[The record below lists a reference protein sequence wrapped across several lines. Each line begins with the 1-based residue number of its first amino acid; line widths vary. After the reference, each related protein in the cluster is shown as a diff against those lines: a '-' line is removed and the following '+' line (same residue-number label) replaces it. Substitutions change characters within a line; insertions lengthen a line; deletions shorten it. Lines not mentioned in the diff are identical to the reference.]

1 MSAWQL
7 HLENKDKQINL
18 ENSKG
23 VEIMAVDLAQKAQNF
38 TNRGRQAL
46 ESERYELARDM
57 LMEAVAAAPDIL
69 ETRKL
74 LRTAQIAYFKTCGK
88 AGLGAKLG
96 AMMAR
101 SKIAGLIKKGKAEEA
116 MAEAEK
122 LLCQNPLDADNI
134 EIAVK
139 AAEAAGKQDHAAIS
153 VEAAYECGNKDPAL
167 LERVATYYQLAKNWG
182 KARDAYQKLSQIKP
196 GDQRIMQLL
205 KNSEAQAT
213 MNSGWEQSA
222 GKKGGFQNL
231 IANKEQAKKLD
242 QANKAVITGDDAEAL
257 IQEKLAQ
264 IEREPKN
271 MNARRA
277 LARIYIQNKR
287 FAEAVNCL
295 AEAIEAAGAMD
306 PELDRMLSQARV
318 SYYDQQIEALRA
330 EGRDEEADQIEGEKN
345 QFVFDDLAARVERY
359 PNDLHLR
366 YELGL
371 QYYTYGYYDEA
382 LEHLQLAQKSPKDRL
397 WALYY
402 LAMCFLMKEQTDMAV
417 MQLETA
423 RDQIPTMDELKKKI
437 VYQLGL
443 CAESAGDLEK
453 AYQYYKDVY
462 STDVGFED
470 LSERML
476 AVSQALKQAQG

>member
-1 MSAWQL
+1 
-7 HLENKDKQINL
+7 
-18 ENSKG
+18 
-23 VEIMAVDLAQKAQNF
+23 MAVDLAQKAQNF

-46 ESERYELARDM
+46 ESGRYELAVDM
-57 LMEAVAAAPDIL
+57 LMEAIGAAPDVL

-74 LRTAQIAYFKTCGK
+74 LRAAQIANFRRNGK
-88 AGLGAKLG
+88 AGFGAKLG
-96 AMMAR
+96 YMMAR
-101 SKIAGLIKKGKAEEA
+101 QKIMGLVKKGEGVEA

-134 EIAVK
+134 EAAVK
-139 AAEAAGKQDHAAIS
+139 AAEAAGKTDHAAIS
-153 VEAAYECGNKDPAL
+153 IEAAYECSNKDPAL
-167 LERVATYYQLAKNWG
+167 LERIATYYQMAKNWS
-182 KARDAYQKLSQIKP
+182 KARDAFQKLAEIKP
-196 GDQRIMQLL
+196 GDQRILQLL

-213 MNSGWEQSA
+213 MSAGWEQTV
-222 GKKGGFQNL
+222 GKKGGFQAL

-257 IQEKLAQ
+257 IQEKIQQ
-264 IEREPKN
+264 IEAEPKN
-271 MNARRA
+271 MNFRRA
-277 LARIYIQNKR
+277 LARLYIQNKQY
-287 FAEAVNCL
+287 
-295 AEAIEAAGAMD
+295 AEAIECLQAAIEFAGVMD
-306 PELDRMLSQARV
+306 PELDRMLSQTTIQ
-318 SYYDQQIEALRA
+318 YYDQQIEILKQNGQEDDAA
-330 EGRDEEADQIEGEKN
+330 QMQADRD

-366 YELGL
+366 YELGV
-371 QYYTYGYYDEA
+371 QYYTYEYYDEA

-402 LAMCFLMKEQTDMAV
+402 LAMCFLAKDQLDMGI

-423 RDQIPTMDELKKKI
+423 RDAIPTMDDLKKKV

-443 CAESAGDLEK
+443 CAETQGDLDK

-462 STDVGFED
+462 STDVGFAD

-476 AVSQALKQAQG
+476 AVSQAIKARG

>member
-1 MSAWQL
+1 
-7 HLENKDKQINL
+7 
-18 ENSKG
+18 
-23 VEIMAVDLAQKAQNF
+23 MAVDLAQKAQNF

-46 ESERYELARDM
+46 ESGHYELAVDM
-57 LMEAVAAAPDIL
+57 LMEAVSAAPDIL

-74 LRTAQIAYFKTCGK
+74 LRAAQIANFRKNGKTGF
-88 AGLGAKLG
+88 GAKMGYML
-96 AMMAR
+96 AR
-101 SKIAGLIKKGKAEEA
+101 NKIMGLVKKGQGAEA

-134 EIAVK
+134 EAAVK
-139 AAEAAGKQDHAAIS
+139 AAEAAGKTDHAAIS
-153 VEAAYECGNKDPAL
+153 IEAAYECSNKDPAL
-167 LERVATYYQLAKNWG
+167 LERVATYYQMAKNWE
-182 KARDAYQKLSQIKP
+182 KARDAYRKLSEIKP

-205 KNSEAQAT
+205 KNTEAQAT
-213 MNSGWEQSA
+213 MNAGWEQTA
-222 GKKGGFQNL
+222 GKKGGFQAL

-242 QANKAVITGDDAEAL
+242 QANKAVITGDDADAL
-257 IQEKLAQ
+257 IAEKLQQ
-264 IEREPKN
+264 IEKEPKN

-277 LARIYIQNKR
+277 LARLYIQNKR
-287 FAEAVNCL
+287 YYEAVECL
-295 AEAIEAAGAMD
+295 QAAIEAAGAMD
-306 PELDRMLSQARV
+306 PELDRMLSQATV
-318 SYYDQQIEALRA
+318 QYYDQQIELLRKNGQ
-330 EGRDEEADQIEGEKN
+330 EDEAVQMEADKN
-345 QFVFDDLAARVERY
+345 QFVFDDLASRVERY

-366 YELGL
+366 YLLGV
-371 QYYTYGYYDEA
+371 QYYTYEYYDEA

-402 LAMCFLMKEQTDMAV
+402 LAMCFLKKDQTDMAV

-423 RDQIPTMDELKKKI
+423 RDAIPMMDDLKKKV

-443 CAESAGDLEK
+443 CAESQGDLEK

-476 AVSQALKQAQG
+476 AVSQAIKAQKQG

>member
-1 MSAWQL
+1 
-7 HLENKDKQINL
+7 
-18 ENSKG
+18 
-23 VEIMAVDLAQKAQNF
+23 MAVDLAQKAQNF

-46 ESERYELARDM
+46 ESGRYELAMDM
-57 LMEAVAAAPDIL
+57 LMEAVAAAPDVL

-74 LRTAQIAYFKTCGK
+74 LRAAQIANFRRNGK
-88 AGLGAKLG
+88 VGFGAKLG
-96 AMMAR
+96 YMMDR
-101 SKIAGLIKKGKAEEA
+101 QKIMGLVKKGEGAQA

-122 LLCQNPLDADNI
+122 LLCKNPLDPDNI
-134 EIAVK
+134 EAAVK
-139 AAEAAGKQDHAAIS
+139 AAEAAGKTDHAAITI
-153 VEAAYECGNKDPAL
+153 EAAYECSNKDPAL
-167 LERVATYYQLAKNWG
+167 LERVATYYQMAKNWA
-182 KARDAYQKLSQIKP
+182 KARDAYRKLAEIKP
-196 GDQRIMQLL
+196 GDQRIAQLL
-205 KNSEAQAT
+205 KNTEAQAT
-213 MNSGWEQSA
+213 MNAGWEQTA

-242 QANKAVITGDDAEAL
+242 QANKAVISGDDAEAL

-264 IEREPKN
+264 IEKEPKN

-287 FAEAVNCL
+287 FE
-295 AEAIEAAGAMD
+295 EAIQCLQAALEAAGSMD
-306 PELDRMLSQARV
+306 PELDRMLSQTQV
-318 SYYDQQIEALRA
+318 MYYDQLIEQYREA
-330 EGRDEEADQIEGEKN
+330 GDEENAAALEAEKN

-371 QYYTYGYYDEA
+371 QYYTYEYYDEA
-382 LEHLQLAQKSPKDRL
+382 LEHLQLAQRSPKDRL

-402 LAMCFLMKEQTDMAV
+402 LAMCFLRKGQTDMAV

-423 RDQIPTMDELKKKI
+423 RDAIPTMDDLKKKV

-443 CAESAGDLEK
+443 CAEQAGDLEK

-476 AVSQALKQAQG
+476 AVSQALKERGQ